1 MQRKKRNLKIQKVSA
16 PMPETTNLKLGTKI
30 VQFYRP
36 TQMPEMVDIYNILVY
51 LYVQYSLYKKQME
64 HLENMLFAKYK

>member
-1 MQRKKRNLKIQKVSA
+1 
-16 PMPETTNLKLGTKI
+16 MPETTNLKLGTKI